1 MSARLPVENS
11 DTVNLV
17 CALLVRYPEIASMRS
32 TPGEGSVRF
41 SFAVSQRLDRPAQRA
56 LVDQIESH
64 VESFLTLTGEGG
76 EIGVE
81 CESDRAMSFVHVT
94 RDLETFTKDELAMLT
109 SLFADRFGAA
119 LVRNPV
125 PDEHPDEDPVAAGR
139 TRGIGHRSLTR
150 SRSLQEPRRISRR
163 EARSGLLLEISKES
177 KGVGPQ
183 IATLDH
189 PAPDRGRRRLPGARY
204 SEALRSAR
212 ARPT

>member
-41 SFAVSQRLDRPAQRA
+41 SFAVSQRLDGPAQRA

-64 VESFLTLTGEGG
+64 VESFLTLTGDGG

-125 PDEHPDEDPVAAGR
+125 PDEHPDEDPV
-139 TRGIGHRSLTR
+139 
-150 SRSLQEPRRISRR
+150 LQE
-163 EARSGLLLEISKES
+163 ELVES
-177 KGVGPQ
+177 A
-183 IATLDH
+183 I
-189 PAPDRGRRRLPGARY
+189 
-204 SEALRSAR
+204 EALRDPALSKSLVGFREEKRVLVYFLKSQKKAKASAR
-212 ARPT
+212 R